1 MTTLRIFVP
10 LLGWLLTACGGNA
23 VSRSAAADA
32 STEPKEY
39 TYRVVAAWPHDT
51 EAYTQGLQYA
61 DGLLWESTGE
71 YGRSELRTTDLQTG
85 AVRTLE
91 RLPRS
96 EFGEGLALLDSLV
109 YQLTWESNTC
119 HVYDRATG
127 RRLRDF
133 RYAGEGWGLTTDGSS
148 LYLSNGTPNIY
159 TIDPQT
165 FRRTASRTVTFRGEA
180 VPLINELEWIE
191 GRIWANVYTTDS
203 ILIIDPATGVA
214 EARIDLTGLL
224 PESERTPATDVLNGI
239 AYDAATRRIFVTGK
253 RWPKIYQIELIER

>member
-1 MTTLRIFVP
+1 MTTLRIFLP
-10 LLGWLLTACGGNA
+10 LLGWLATACGGNA
-23 VSRSAAADA
+23 VSRGAAAEA
-32 STEPKEY
+32 PAEPKEY
-39 TYRVVAAWPHDT
+39 TYRVVASWPHDT

-91 RLPRS
+91 RLPRG

-127 RRLRDF
+127 RLLRDF

-224 PESERTPATDVLNGI
+224 PETERRPETDVLNGI
-239 AYDAATRRIFVTGK
+239 AYDAAARRIFVTGK